1 MCTWIFIAAVFIT
14 ATWKLPKGLS
24 TVDWIN
30 KWRYMHIR
38 RHSPA
43 MRMHWLRPLTN
54 TALRETIPKEK
65 STHLRCSFRR
75 GKIGKGIHDVQSVEN
90 GSPGWRKGHDRKE
103 ARGELPWVA
112 TLCYILKD
120 VLSCTL
126 TLRAPFRLDS
136 HFCSKLRSKCVVNGK
151 VTSLHCMVR
160 KKKRKEKKKGLRP
173 LHYPIVPP
181 VMSF

>member
-1 MCTWIFIAAVFIT
+1 MAVYAHKATLSSNENALTAAT
-14 ATWKLPKGLS
+14 HKYSAEGNNPE
-24 TVDWIN
+24 
-30 KWRYMHIR
+30 R
-38 RHSPA
+38 RKYPFKMQFSSRKNRQRNPWCA
-43 MRMHWLRPLTN
+43 KCGEWL
-54 TALRETIPKEK
+54 
-65 STHLRCSFRR
+65 
-75 GKIGKGIHDVQSVEN
+75 
-90 GSPGWRKGHDRKE
+90 PGWRKGHDRKE

-120 VLSCTL
+120 LLSCTL